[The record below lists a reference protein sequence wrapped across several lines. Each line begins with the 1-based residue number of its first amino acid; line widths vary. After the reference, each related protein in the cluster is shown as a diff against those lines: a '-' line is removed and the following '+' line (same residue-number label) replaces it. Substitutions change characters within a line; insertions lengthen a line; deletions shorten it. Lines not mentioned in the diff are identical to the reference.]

1 MYFVSVGQVLRYDIA
16 PANAKGITVTN
27 VKLSLSSN
35 NQQASRFWM
44 LAGSVA
50 LAIASLLVV
59 GSSYA
64 ANKSQ
69 FSAYQHGKPVNYLPC
84 GDSPVRSRTAA
95 LMGGGLDVKA
105 AYSWMIAKMAEC
117 SNGSSGRLGNFVVI
131 RAGGNP
137 SYDSFIYKLGPLA
150 SVVTIVVP
158 TIDSANDPAIEP
170 YIRNAGAI
178 FLTGGDQGDYYNFW
192 KGTLLE
198 RLISEQV
205 NTYGVPIGGSS
216 AGMMILS
223 QFNYIAYPYSINSFE
238 ALANPFKDG
247 AVTLKNDFWTYKT
260 PFLPL
265 MNTIADSHFD
275 TRDRMGR
282 LVTFLGRVIGD
293 GWTKMGDARAIGV
306 DQETVLLMEYANT
319 KNAGLISMT
328 MTVIA
333 NPEVNGAAYILNPT
347 AASNLVVTPGQPLTF
362 TNIAVQKIP
371 VNAPASNYQINVR
384 GGTMSSTSGSIY

>member
-1 MYFVSVGQVLRYDIA
+1 MAIVG
-16 PANAKGITVTN
+16 
-27 VKLSLSSN
+27 
-35 NQQASRFWM
+35 
-44 LAGSVA
+44 
-50 LAIASLLVV
+50 LLGVDT
-59 GSSYA
+59 SYA

-84 GDSPVRSRTAA
+84 GNSPVRSRTTA
-95 LMGGGLDVKA
+95 LMGGGLDIKA
-105 AYSWMIAKMAEC
+105 AYSWMITKMAEC
-117 SNGSSGRLGNFVVI
+117 SNGTSGRPGNFVVV

-158 TIDSANDPAIEP
+158 SVESANDPAIEP

-198 RLISEQV
+198 RLISDQV
-205 NTYGVPIGGSS
+205 NTYGVPIAGSS

-223 QFNYIAYPYSINSFE
+223 HFNYIAYPYSIYSFE

-247 AVTLKNDFWTYKT
+247 AVTLKKDFWKNQT

-265 MNTIADSHFD
+265 MNTVSDSHFD

-293 GWTKMGDARAIGV
+293 GWATMGDARAIGV
-306 DQETVLLMEYANT
+306 DQETALLMEYANT
-319 KNAGLISMT
+319 KNSGLMLVT
-328 MTVIA
+328 MKTIA
-333 NPEVNGAAYILNPT
+333 NPDINGAAYILNPT
-347 AASNLVVTPGQPLTF
+347 AASKLVVTPGQPLTF

-371 VNAPASNYQINVR
+371 VNAPAITYQINVR
-384 GGTMSSTSGSIY
+384 GGTLSSTSGSIY

>member
-1 MYFVSVGQVLRYDIA
+1 MT
-16 PANAKGITVTN
+16 NATY
-27 VKLSLSSN
+27 SLSS
-35 NQQASRFWM
+35 ASQ
-44 LAGSVA
+44 LASKSWLPAASVA
-50 LAIASLLVV
+50 LAIVGFLGAST
-59 GSSYA
+59 SHA

-84 GDSPVRSRTAA
+84 AGSPVRSRTAA

-105 AYSWMIAKMAEC
+105 AYSWMITKMAEC
-117 SNGSSGRLGNFVVI
+117 SNGSSGRPGNFVVV

-137 SYDSFIYKLGPLA
+137 SYDSYISKLGPLA

-158 TIDSANDPAIEP
+158 SVDSANDPAIEP

-205 NTYGVPIGGSS
+205 NTYGVPIGGTS

-223 QFNYIAYPYSINSFE
+223 QINYIAYPYSIYSFE

-265 MNTIADSHFD
+265 MNTVTDSHFD

-293 GWTKMGDARAIGV
+293 GWAKMGDARAIGV
-306 DQETVLLMEYANT
+306 DQETALLMEYSNA
-319 KNAGLISMT
+319 KNSSVVSMT
-328 MTVIA
+328 MRAIA
-333 NPEVNGAAYILNPT
+333 NPDVNGAAYLLNAT
-347 AASNLVVTPGQPLTF
+347 SASSLVVTPGQPLTF

-371 VNAPASNYQINVR
+371 ANAPASNYQINVR

>member
-1 MYFVSVGQVLRYDIA
+1 
-16 PANAKGITVTN
+16 
-27 VKLSLSSN
+27 
-35 NQQASRFWM
+35 M
-44 LAGSVA
+44 LAGFVA
-50 LAIASLLVV
+50 LVIVGLL
-59 GSSYA
+59 GIDTSFA

-69 FSAYQHGKPVNYLPC
+69 LSAYQHGKPVNYLPC
-84 GDSPVRSRTAA
+84 GDSPVRSRTVA

-105 AYSWMIAKMAEC
+105 AYSWMISRMAEC
-117 SNGSSGRLGNFVVI
+117 SNGTGGRPGNFVVV

-137 SYDSFIYKLGPLA
+137 SYDSYINKLGPVA

-158 TIDSANDPAIEP
+158 TVDSANDPAIEP
-170 YIRNAGAI
+170 YIRSAGAI

-198 RLISEQV
+198 RLISEQI
-205 NTYGVPIGGSS
+205 NTYGVPVGGTS

-223 QFNYIAYPYSINSFE
+223 HFNYIAYPYTIYSFE

-247 AVTLKNDFWTYKT
+247 ALTLKNDFWTYKT

-265 MNTIADSHFD
+265 MNTVTDSHFD

-293 GWTKMGDARAIGV
+293 GWAKMGDARAIGV
-306 DQETVLLMEYANT
+306 DQETALLMEYANT
-319 KNAGLISMT
+319 KNSGLISVT
-328 MTVIA
+328 MKTIA
-333 NPEVNGAAYILNPT
+333 NPDVNGAAYILSAT
-347 AASNLVVTPGQPLTF
+347 SASNLVVTPGQPLTF

-371 VNAPASNYQINVR
+371 VNTPVSNYQINVS
-384 GGTMSSTSGSIY
+384 GGVISSTSGSIY